1 MGRTAAGHHAPR
13 PLTTDE
19 REDTRMGV
27 LDKLRNK
34 KDELA
39 GTAKKKAGETSG
51 DQDLKREGATQKGAG
66 DVKQAAEKVK
76 DAFD

>member
-1 MGRTAAGHHAPR
+1 MGF
-13 PLTTDE
+13 
-19 REDTRMGV
+19 

-39 GTAKKKAGETSG
+39 GTAKQKAGETSG

-66 DVKQAAEKVK
+66 NVKQAAEKVK